1 MHRKETDQEIQTPY
15 FKKSLAAIL
24 KFLTGQVEDLTPNQS
39 SIRGKSWWNAHLH
52 IWAIAHMGPQPDD
65 YGILCRGC
73 FPCKPLFE
81 KEGKTALP
89 RAVLCNFGCMRK
101 EAALGLQTKRQS
113 WAVGEISTSFFFFL
127 VNVRAEWCSITME
140 EWIRDKDTHDD
151 VRVQKLK
158 TFKRKKFIVILQP
171 SKLSA
176 YSSIISFWNVMWKLS
191 VFSTN
196 QIS

>member
-1 MHRKETDQEIQTPY
+1 MFLSQILFLSSTHMHRKETDQEIQTPY

-113 WAVGEISTSFFFFL
+113 WAVGEISTSFFFFSWSML
-127 VNVRAEWCSITME
+127 EQSDA
-140 EWIRDKDTHDD
+140 
-151 VRVQKLK
+151 Q
-158 TFKRKKFIVILQP
+158 
-171 SKLSA
+171 
-176 YSSIISFWNVMWKLS
+176 
-191 VFSTN
+191 
-196 QIS
+196 